1 MSKKPANPKS
11 SGKPKKTV
19 NGLLGEM
26 NKSDNNNQDINANT
40 NLSSIYEV
48 NFISEKRVNPKP
60 KDKPKKT
67 VNG

>member
-1 MSKKPANPKS
+1 MSDKQTNPKS

-26 NKSDNNNQDINANT
+26 NKSDNNNQDINAST